1 MRYSFCICKDN
12 VVYFG
17 HYSLNSTNCTLVNLG
32 VRGSLNALSAAKH
45 TAKRNRRED
54 ITSQIISLFQQKQL
68 ITSLSGSSSHRT
80 VRALQHKAGYS
91 D

>member
-12 VVYFG
+12 MVYFG

-45 TAKRNRRED
+45 TAKKTGEKTLHLRPSVFFNKN
-54 ITSQIISLFQQKQL
+54 S
-68 ITSLSGSSSHRT
+68 
-80 VRALQHKAGYS
+80 
-91 D
+91 